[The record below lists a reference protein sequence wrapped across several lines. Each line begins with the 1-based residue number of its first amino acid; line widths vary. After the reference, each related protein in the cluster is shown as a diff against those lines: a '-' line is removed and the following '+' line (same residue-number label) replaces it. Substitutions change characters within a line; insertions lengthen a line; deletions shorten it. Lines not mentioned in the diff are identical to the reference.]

1 MIRHILPLIF
11 LALIGCKKENTSTSN
26 SLLEHIKTEQLSAA
40 RTIDETVI
48 FDNKVF
54 FIGGLVERVDGNSI
68 CETIDIY
75 DLKTGTWS
83 SHALRQ
89 RRVNVSCFIT
99 ADKLIILGGYTKAD
113 YSFTIDIYNSTTKT
127 WTSENTDFALAGFSG
142 LMIDNQ
148 LYMVNIDSYD
158 LDDFYFMIYD
168 TEKDAWTKEN
178 MPTQAS
184 KRSIIASNNKIYIAG
199 GEYYNAAT
207 SKSIYCKTVDI
218 YDIANKTWRTDSL
231 STARKDI
238 ANAQIGDKLFFIG
251 GENASGNVNTI
262 DIYNTQ
268 TNTWET
274 SELPQTFDMS
284 SLVNIG
290 DYLFLMKNTLS
301 EEETNAML
309 IYNKL
314 TNSWNPGNW
323 KTSRANRRLTVSDK
337 YLVVGGGDFPKE
349 KILDIYNRETNSW
362 STFEM
367 NETEGLS
374 GRSYKIVGD
383 SLLFVAG
390 GYKFY
395 ATNGYNSYSSKVDI
409 YRLKQ

>member
-1 MIRHILPLIF
+1 MIRYIFPFILLS
-11 LALIGCKKENTSTSN
+11 LIGCKKENTSTSR
-26 SLLEHIKTEQLSAA
+26 SSVEYIKTKQLSAA
-40 RTIDETVI
+40 RTIDETVV

-54 FIGGLVERVDGNSI
+54 FISGRAESVNGNPI
-68 CETIDIY
+68 CEVIDIY
-75 DLKTGTWS
+75 DLTTGTWS

-89 RRVNVSCFIT
+89 RKVNISCFTT
-99 ADKLIILGGYTKAD
+99 ANKLIILGGLTKVD

-142 LMIDNQ
+142 VMIDNL

-168 TEKDAWTKEN
+168 TEKDVWTKEN

-184 KRSIIASNNKIYIAG
+184 NRSIIASNKKIFIAG
-199 GEYYNAAT
+199 GEYHDAASNKYT
-207 SKSIYCKTVDI
+207 YCKAVDI
-218 YDIANKTWRTDSL
+218 YDIETKTWGTDSL
-231 STARKDI
+231 STARKNI
-238 ANAQIGDKLFFIG
+238 VNAKVGDKLFFIG

-262 DIYNTQ
+262 DIYNTL

-274 SELPQTFDMS
+274 SELPQTLDMS

-290 DYLFLMKNTLS
+290 DYLFLINNTLS

-314 TNSWNPGNW
+314 ANSWSPSNL
-323 KTSRANRRLTVSDK
+323 KTSRTNRRITVSDK
-337 YLVVGGGDFPKE
+337 YLIVGGGDFPKE
-349 KILDIYNRETNSW
+349 KMLDIYSRATNSW

-367 NETEGLS
+367 NETEELS

-390 GYKFY
+390 GYKLN
-395 ATNGYNSYSSKVDI
+395 AINGYNSYSSKVDI